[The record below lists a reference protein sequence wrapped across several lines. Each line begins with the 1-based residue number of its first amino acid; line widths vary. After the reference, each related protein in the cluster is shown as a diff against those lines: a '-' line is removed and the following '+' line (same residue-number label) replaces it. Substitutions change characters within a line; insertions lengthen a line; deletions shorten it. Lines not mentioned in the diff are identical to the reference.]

1 MVSSNS
7 CQPMVL
13 FYCKNIVTQSHVVI
27 FVNTKCKDL
36 SYKDAMLRGE
46 QAKDLFIEILEF
58 DDFDIRE
65 NLSKAE
71 IIKVLDDI
79 ERIATEF

>member
-1 MVSSNS
+1 
-7 CQPMVL
+7 
-13 FYCKNIVTQSHVVI
+13 
-27 FVNTKCKDL
+27 
-36 SYKDAMLRGE
+36 MLRGE